1 MYMQDVIDEIAREWS
16 RRTPS
21 GIIDINNESHLNT
34 LLGIMNEYI
43 GDQEIIREWIG
54 NIVNN

>member
-1 MYMQDVIDEIAREWS
+1 MQDVIDEIVGEWS

-21 GIIDINNESHLNT
+21 GIIDINNESHINT
-34 LLGIMNEYI
+34 LIGIMNEYI
-43 GDQEIIREWIG
+43 GNQEIIREWVE